1 VLPVRVPASVASPA
15 SRSGGRAISSPSAPP
30 GADPSAGL
38 ARKLG
43 IGPGDVVALFGAP
56 TGWSAGVLPDGAR
69 LRRGLRGPADTV
81 IAFLRRSADL
91 EKALARVVPIL
102 GPEDALWLAW
112 PRKAAGHVSDLG
124 DNLVRAAALETG
136 LVDVKVAAIGED
148 WSGLRFVWRRQVRPS
163 VAVRRREELRGR

>member
-1 VLPVRVPASVASPA
+1 
-15 SRSGGRAISSPSAPP
+15 
-30 GADPSAGL
+30 L

-43 IGPGDVVALFGAP
+43 IGPGDVVALLDPPPA
-56 TGWSAGVLPDGAR
+56 WSVDPLPDGAR
-69 LRRGLRGPADTV
+69 LRRGLRGRADTV
-81 IAFLRRSADL
+81 IAFLRRAGDL
-91 EKALARVVPIL
+91 EKALARVVPVL

-148 WSGLRFVWRRQVRPS
+148 WSGLRFVWRREHRDD
-163 VAVRRREELRGR
+163 VRRRLSP